1 MAITTTSVLP
11 APVQQSFS
19 YKLLSVP
26 VPNMIHKIPAM
37 KKQMPRNGGTTLRMR
52 RYNPLNTAMV
62 PLGNSG
68 VTPPPQTLTAV
79 DIDAKISFYGTYVVL
94 NEQVTLQNQD
104 PVLNECAARL
114 GVSLRQTEDQL
125 TRDMLAATASFINC
139 TGGVNGDV
147 PTEITRSD
155 VDTVVRTLLN
165 NNAYT
170 IMDNIEGEDKF
181 GTAPVRDAYFA
192 LCSTQLTGN
201 LDAVQGF
208 INKNNYPAPMNALR
222 SEWGSIGNL
231 RFLISSI
238 GSVTPNGSSLGADVY
253 NIFCVGLE
261 AYACIEQDGYSA
273 SFIYRP
279 PIYDGPLALNAS
291 VGYKFAEVPR
301 ITNDLWV
308 INLRATLAV

>member
-1 MAITTTSVLP
+1 MSITTTSTLP

-37 KKQMPRNGGTTLRMR
+37 KKNMPRNGGTTLRMR

-68 VTPPPQTLTAV
+68 VTPPPQNLTAI
-79 DIDAKISFYGTYVVL
+79 DIDAKISFYGTYVTL

-125 TRDMLAATASFINC
+125 TRDMLAGTAAFINS
-139 TGGVNGDV
+139 TGGVNGDN

-181 GTAPVRDAYFA
+181 GTAP
-192 LCSTQLTGN
+192 
-201 LDAVQGF
+201 
-208 INKNNYPAPMNALR
+208 KMNGRIKSL
-222 SEWGSIGNL
+222 
-231 RFLISSI
+231 LI
-238 GSVTPNGSSLGADVY
+238 D
-253 NIFCVGLE
+253 LE
-261 AYACIEQDGYSA
+261 AVA
-273 SFIYRP
+273 
-279 PIYDGPLALNAS
+279 
-291 VGYKFAEVPR
+291 
-301 ITNDLWV
+301 
-308 INLRATLAV
+308 